1 MTTFKESSKI
11 ELEIEDDD
19 SSNTASVMG
28 ELEVETEDGDLED
41 SEYPVSFSCAS
52 PELEQEL
59 DGHPEVEDGEGDFDT
74 EISLTND
81 VAYNGCEVSIG
92 DDLYVALPLFKVQ
105 AESEDKKEEEED
117 DDDENEKR
125 DKGGV
130 KTLPTMAGTMTTIII
145 QQPRCRKTQRST
157 STWQSRNPTR
167 RSSP

>member
-1 MTTFKESSKI
+1 MATFKESSKI

-105 AESEDKKEEEED
+105 AESEDKEEEEED

-125 DKGGV
+125 DKGRSQNAANNGRNDDDDNNTTTPMQEDTTV
-130 KTLPTMAGTMTTIII
+130 DIDMAV
-145 QQPRCRKTQRST
+145 
-157 STWQSRNPTR
+157 
-167 RSSP
+167 